1 MDPNII
7 LLLALPVIIIFFFLP
22 QRKKAKAQEKFIA
35 DLSKGDDVVTTSGI
49 IGKVARLDENSVVVQ
64 SEQKTFVR
72 VTRNAISMELTE
84 AYFDAKST
92 SKEKSEKTA

>member
-22 QRKKAKAQEKFIA
+22 QRKKAKAQENFTA
-35 DLSKGDDVVTTSGI
+35 DLSKGDEVVTTSGI

-64 SEQKTFVR
+64 TEQKTFIR
-72 VTRNAISMELTE
+72 FTRNAISLELTE
-84 AYFDAKST
+84 AFFDTKST
-92 SKEKSEKTA
+92 NKEKKEKTA